1 MSIQI
6 GQRGLQETTRERI
19 FVQSSAESNLIIL
32 KSGLAKT
39 KLLIQDYTFGQS
51 DSNFVFSQSNSDAPL
66 LTLNSNISLLA
77 TGLFVSESVTV
88 QSNVVIVGNMD
99 AGQASAGRIIVTD
112 PGPGPSTA
120 PLFSVRTPIG
130 GSPDLLSV
138 TANGRLLMSNIGAI
152 GIGTAIPTQTI
163 HTEGSIF
170 VKNTIFTSNIQQGE
184 NLTRSIRFDT
194 DRIRLSGASEVVG
207 NLNIIGNLNI
217 TGAFGLGNAINV
229 PNVIAT
235 NVISGPRLELSST
248 NESNV
253 MFAMTYTGPIEGFA
267 SDGSPEGYSNLVDV
281 RIRPADSNISAFT
294 INRLGHVGI
303 GTDQPRA
310 LLDIRDVTG
319 TGGGS
324 GVGSNSLAYGCN
336 MVYFHGG
343 SDYDLFVVNR
353 HANVGMGTSVP
364 NHALHIV
371 NVEHLTPI
379 IGIYN
384 SNVLSEYV
392 SAGCN
397 LAPIMYA
404 YSNQSRVLAVDG
416 DGRVTIGPGASN
428 EALSAIPNVYLDV
441 HGDGFIDC
449 LKTRC
454 VVGLANNGCNVDFV
468 GSAVRGVSNLRVGD
482 AQANRIDVTNLI
494 ANYMYTSNWEILGLE
509 CFDSNMY
516 GLSQFHVRTSNLLFT
531 GQQVYFDESL
541 SNVQNRNADPRL
553 NGKLAITVRES
564 SASSCNV
571 SRGIVVTGLN
581 NASVLVHSCN
591 ANQVPSYEL
600 QSATERVQMGLRNRV
615 VKGDSVFFRYVGTD
629 SLYDSA
635 TATIPA
641 EFYRNGAVT
650 LSPSEDFYVSPT
662 GTLGLQLGSEAPT
675 QTLDMR
681 GGLRVRTVTSP
692 IQPMLFANP
701 ATTQIGIGTET
712 PTSKLHVQGTFYAS
726 NAALFGERVTIGA
739 TNQTGTGANMLT
751 VWGANGSAGPEAP
764 LFVVASN
771 TANVG
776 IGTNAPRFKLDVFGD
791 LNFNGALYQ
800 NGGAYVSSQ
809 WTTSG
814 VNPSNIYYA
823 LGNVG
828 IGTLTPTERVHV
840 VGNVFATGSFMSTSD
855 RTFKQDLEVIAAPLE
870 KVASLTGYTFQR
882 TKPDEETAAGAG
894 AGARETGLIA
904 QDVLGILPEAVTRQ
918 SDGML
923 SIAYGN
929 LAGLFV
935 EAIKELKKE
944 CAALRE
950 RVATLEAERAAG
962 AVGAGA
968 YAYAESQ
975 GSTSADL

>member
-6 GQRGLQETTRERI
+6 GQRSLQETTRERI
-19 FVQSSAESNLIIL
+19 FVQSVAESNLIIL
-32 KSGLAKT
+32 KSGLTKT
-39 KLLIQDYTFGQS
+39 NFLIQDYTFGQT

-88 QSNVVIVGNMD
+88 QSNVVVVGNLD
-99 AGQASAGRIIVTD
+99 AGLASAGRIIVTD
-112 PGPGPSTA
+112 PGPLPSAA
-120 PLFSVRTPIG
+120 PLFSVRNTPGG
-130 GSPDLLSV
+130 GSLDLMTV
-138 TANGRLLMSNIGAI
+138 TANGRLLMRETGAI
-152 GIGTAIPTQTI
+152 GIGTAIPIHTI
-163 HTEGSIF
+163 HTEGSLF
-170 VKNTIFTSNIQQGE
+170 VRNNIIASNIQPAD
-184 NLTRSIRFDT
+184 NASRSIRFAT
-194 DRIRLSGASEVVG
+194 DKIRLTGATEVAG
-207 NLNIIGNLNI
+207 DLNV
-217 TGAFGLGNAINV
+217 TGAFALGNAINV

-235 NVISGPRLELSST
+235 SLISGPRLELSGS

-253 MFAMTYTGPIEGFA
+253 MFGMTYTGPIEGFA
-267 SDGSPEGYSNLVDV
+267 SDGAPEGYSNLIDV
-281 RIRPADSNISAFT
+281 RIRPADSNIHAFT

-310 LLDIRDVTG
+310 VLDIRDVTG
-319 TGGGS
+319 TGGTG
-324 GVGSNSLAYGCN
+324 GGIGSNSLGYGCN
-336 MVYFHGG
+336 MVYFRGG

-353 HANVGMGTSVP
+353 HANVGMGTSTP

-371 NVEHLTPI
+371 NVEHLSPI
-379 IGIYN
+379 IGVYN
-384 SNVLSEYV
+384 SNLLPEYIA
-392 SAGCN
+392 AGCN

-404 YSNQSRVLAVDG
+404 YSNQSRVFAVAG

-428 EALSAIPNVYLDV
+428 EAISAIKNVYLDV
-441 HGDGFIDC
+441 HGEGFIDC
-449 LKTRC
+449 LSARC
-454 VVGLANNGCNVDFV
+454 ITGLPNNGCNVDFL

-482 AQANRIDVTNLI
+482 TQANRVDVTNLI
-494 ANYMYTSNWEILGLE
+494 ANYMYTSNWEILGMQ
-509 CFDSNMY
+509 CFDSNMF

-541 SNVQNRNADPRL
+541 SNVQNRNADPRVI
-553 NGKLAITVRES
+553 GKLAITVRDS

-571 SRGIVVTGLN
+571 SRGIYVTGLN

-591 ANQVPSYEL
+591 AAQVPSYEL
-600 QSATERVQMGLRNRV
+600 QSATTRAQMGLRNRV
-615 VKGDSVFFRYVGTD
+615 AKGDSVFFKYVGAD
-629 SLYDSA
+629 GLYDAAA
-635 TATIPA
+635 TNPA
-641 EFYRNGAVT
+641 EFYRSGAVT
-650 LSPSEDFYVSPT
+650 LSPSEEFYVSPT
-662 GTLGLQLGSEAPT
+662 GTLGLQLGNEVPV

-681 GGLRVRTVTSP
+681 GGLRARTITSP
-692 IQPMLFANP
+692 VQPLLFVN
-701 ATTQIGIGTET
+701 ATTTLVGVGTET

-726 NAALFGERVTIGA
+726 NAALFGEKVTIGA
-739 TNQTGTGANMLT
+739 TNQTGAAANMLT
-751 VWGANGSAGPEAP
+751 VWGSNGSAGPDAP
-764 LFVVASN
+764 LLVVASN
-771 TANVG
+771 TGYVG
-776 IGTNAPRFKLDVFGD
+776 IGTNAPRFKMDIFGD

-814 VNPSNIYYA
+814 LNPSNIYYA

-855 RTFKQDLEVIAAPLE
+855 RTFKKDLAVIGDPLE
-870 KVASLTGYTFQR
+870 KIASLTGYTFQR
-882 TKPDEETAAGAG
+882 KKPDEELTNAAA
-894 AGARETGLIA
+894 AARETGLIA

-944 CAALRE
+944 CGALKE
-950 RVATLEAERAAG
+950 RVAALEALAAAERAE
-962 AVGAGA
+962 
-968 YAYAESQ
+968 YF
-975 GSTSADL
+975 